1 MFRAILFT
9 QWKWARLPLL
19 LGIVAAFGLPLVV
32 VQPLPSLF
40 AEDAGASLAIEFMA
54 SFGPMFPLLATLLG
68 LILAVSAWAADHA
81 GHHVYALSLP
91 LPRWQLV
98 LYRLGSGLTLLA
110 LPLLALWF
118 GALLATSIIDLPAGV
133 RAYPSLLGLRFA
145 LATLVVFALFFSISA
160 GTTRTAGVV
169 LGTIVGMLLAQWAL
183 ALMDSDVNLLG
194 TLFDVLFVWPG
205 PLDIFSGR
213 WMLIDV

>member
-19 LGIVAAFGLPLVV
+19 LGVVAAFGLPLAV
-32 VQPLPSLF
+32 VQPLPALF
-40 AEDAGASLAIEFMA
+40 AEDSGSSLAIEFMG
-54 SFGPMFPLLATLLG
+54 SFGPVFPLLATLLG
-68 LILAVSAWAADHA
+68 LVLAVSAWAADHA
-81 GHHVYALSLP
+81 GRHVYALSLP

-98 LYRLGSGLTLLA
+98 LYRLGAGLTLLA

-118 GALLATSIIDLPAGV
+118 GALLATSTVDLPAGI

-145 LATLVVFALFFSISA
+145 LAALVAYALFFSISA

-169 LGTIVGMLLAQWAL
+169 LGTIVGLFLAQWVL
-183 ALMDSDVNLLG
+183 ALVDSDVNLLG
-194 TLFDVLFVWPG
+194 TLVEVLFVWPG

>member
-9 QWKWARLPLL
+9 QWKWARIALM
-19 LGIVAAFGLPLVV
+19 LGAVVAFGLPLVLA
-32 VQPLPSLF
+32 QPLPGLF
-40 AEDAGASLAIEFMA
+40 AQDVGSSLAIEYLG
-54 SFGPMFPLLATLLG
+54 SFGALFPLLATLLG
-68 LILAVSAWAADHA
+68 LLLAVSAWAADHA
-81 GHHVYALSLP
+81 GRHVYALSLP

-110 LPLLALWF
+110 LPLLALWI
-118 GALLATSIIDLPAGV
+118 GALLAVSILDLPEGL
-133 RAYPSLLGLRFA
+133 RAYPTLLALRFA
-145 LATLVVFALFFSISA
+145 LAALVAFALFFSISA

-169 LGTIVGMLLAQWAL
+169 LGTIVGIFLAQWLFAL
-183 ALMDSDVNLLG
+183 VDSDVNLLG
-194 TLFDVLFVWPG
+194 TLIEVLFAWPG

>member
-9 QWKWARLPLL
+9 QWKWARIALL
-19 LGIVAAFGLPLVV
+19 LGAVVAFGLPLMLI
-32 VQPLPSLF
+32 QPLPGLF
-40 AEDAGASLAIEFMA
+40 AQDAGSSMAIEFMS
-54 SFGPMFPLLATLLG
+54 SFGPVFPLLATLLG
-68 LILAVSAWAADHA
+68 LLLAVSAWAADHA
-81 GHHVYALSLP
+81 GRHVYALSLP

-110 LPLLALWF
+110 LPLLALWI
-118 GALLATSIIDLPAGV
+118 GALLAVSILDLPEGL
-133 RAYPSLLGLRFA
+133 RAYPTLLALRFA
-145 LATLVVFALFFSISA
+145 LAALVAFALFFSISA

-169 LGTIVGMLLAQWAL
+169 LGTIVGLFLAQWL
-183 ALMDSDVNLLG
+183 FSLFDSDVNLLG
-194 TLFDVLFVWPG
+194 TLIEVLFIWPG

>member
-9 QWKWARLPLL
+9 QWKWTRIPLL
-19 LGIVAAFGLPLVV
+19 LGAVVAFGLPLMV
-32 VQPLPSLF
+32 VQPLPALLHRP
-40 AEDAGASLAIEFMA
+40 EGARGAIEYMG
-54 SFGPMFPLLATLLG
+54 SLGPVFPLLATLLG
-68 LILAVSAWAADHA
+68 LVLAVSAWAADHA
-81 GHHVYALSLP
+81 GRHVYALSLP

-98 LYRLGSGLTLLA
+98 LYRLGAGLSLLA
-110 LPLLALWF
+110 VPLTALWV
-118 GALLATSIIDLPAGV
+118 GALLATSVTELPHGL

-145 LATLVVFALFFSISA
+145 LAALVAFALFFSISA

-169 LGTIVGMLLAQWAL
+169 LGAIAGLFLAQWVL
-183 ALMDSDVNLLG
+183 SMVNQDLSLLG
-194 TLFDVLFVWPG
+194 TIIDLLFVWPG

>member
-19 LGIVAAFGLPLVV
+19 LGVVAAFGLPLVV

-40 AEDAGASLAIEFMA
+40 SEDAGASLAIEFMA

-81 GHHVYALSLP
+81 GRHVYALSLP

-118 GALLATSIIDLPAGV
+118 GALLSTSIIDLPAGV

-145 LATLVVFALFFSISA
+145 LAALVAFALFFSISA
-160 GTTRTAGVV
+160 GTTRTAGAV
-169 LGTIVGMLLAQWAL
+169 LGTIVGLLLAQWVL
-183 ALMDSDVNLLG
+183 ALVDSDLNLLG
-194 TLFDVLFVWPG
+194 TLIDALFVWPG

>member
-9 QWKWARLPLL
+9 QWKWARIALL
-19 LGIVAAFGLPLVV
+19 LGAVVAFGLPLVLI
-32 VQPLPSLF
+32 QPLPGLF
-40 AEDAGASLAIEFMA
+40 AQDAGASMAIEFMG
-54 SFGPMFPLLATLLG
+54 SFGPVFPLLATLLG
-68 LILAVSAWAADHA
+68 LLLAVSAWAADHA
-81 GHHVYALSLP
+81 GRHVYALSLP

-110 LPLLALWF
+110 LPLLALWI
-118 GALLATSIIDLPAGV
+118 GALLAVSVVDLPEGL
-133 RAYPSLLGLRFA
+133 RAYPTLLGLRFA
-145 LATLVVFALFFSISA
+145 LAALVAFALFFSISA

-169 LGTIVGMLLAQWAL
+169 LGTIVGLFLAQWLFAL
-183 ALMDSDVNLLG
+183 FDSDVNLLG
-194 TLFDVLFVWPG
+194 TLIEVLFIWPG